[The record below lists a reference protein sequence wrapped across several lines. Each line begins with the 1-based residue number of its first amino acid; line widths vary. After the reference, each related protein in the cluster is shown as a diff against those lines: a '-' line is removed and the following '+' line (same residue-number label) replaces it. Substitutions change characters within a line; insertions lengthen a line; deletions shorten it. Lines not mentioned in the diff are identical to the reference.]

1 MGFHRRKQFILKSPN
16 VPLKRHSSFFFFII
30 LNTIT
35 ILQTI
40 IFFSSKLQTIN
51 CENYQIFRPESSQ
64 YDHLM
69 ENYNDNIR
77 LPYNKRHTNDYV
89 SGETDLFAKPTPKLD
104 LNLITSS
111 KSERNTFKKEA
122 YANNNQENGQDY
134 YNNEQNFSIDN
145 TDIKNISPAQ
155 VIERQH
161 YIYGPD
167 YNLFSPIF
175 NLQSLDFNLA
185 QINYPQSSN
194 YQAQQSVPTQNSF
207 DTNNDLVES
216 GSGSWDNNLA
226 PDDNSNIMEDSTT
239 LNQFNPSSIVPT
251 QVLTPNFG
259 TLATPLPND
268 SQNKPPILNRR
279 LPKLAITS
287 GQFWR
292 YFIPS
297 DSFLDEEGDMRQL
310 RSRILRKSPVF
321 SNVIDKQAANITNNP
336 NQESFGQFY
345 SWLQYD
351 QNSLLLYG
359 FPTEDDAGMHELVLE
374 VTDRWGSSSSEIIE
388 IHVKQHQSTRAF
400 THSIVI
406 NRVDWDGRGYQSMI
420 DAIGELIKR
429 ISSKMYLDFDFRN
442 LIVQYYTFDKQPVT
456 INPHG
461 PPWSNDEMLQNDRR
475 GMNTSFTIA
484 WSNASLPIHP
494 CNLSQ
499 LEILMKPLIAYRYSS
514 SNWSLYRDEKIELE
528 PSQNLTRIMGP
539 EFKPTNISI
548 HLQGTCET
556 IDLSNKINEQISP
569 DSTPRTQIK
578 IGKLNWKLGEP
589 IRYQIPAETF
599 SDEKGSQLTRK
610 LKLTVHTI
618 DGLVLD
624 KDHKYNFLEFDSE
637 TQTLYGLPYSQ
648 ENHAG
653 QRELQLTAR
662 HPLSGRKAREVFIVN
677 IVPQDLTSINNR
689 AFRMSLYLSTRTGLF
704 GPRERVNL
712 SQKIFKALG
721 AGDPDFDHDQLNP
734 ELTVIGVQ
742 KFAIR
747 NRRDYISSVPSGGDN
762 YADDVVGLLD
772 ITNDDQI
779 DNFYMSKEEMRR
791 DEATSLGNAF
801 YKFTWTNGTIG
812 YRGDCPMEVI
822 KENILY
828 ALEQSMLKFKFVGP
842 FPTDEPAKNDSAKF
856 YDRLRLYFEP
866 ESSLIHLRFEPLGA
880 CTSALEVHDVGN
892 NGLADN
898 VDRISEFSSHVD
910 NFIVD
915 LTTPIPVSPSIP
927 KIDSDASNEEYWSIV
942 VLIILVVALIFVIIM
957 FFMGMHT
964 YKINQD
970 KRFELQMRLAQARQ
984 NSMFLSSMIL
994 AQASPNDMLA
1004 PGAAKSICHVHEEEK
1019 GSRKPVILDKEK
1031 QLLSG
1036 CDIPTQVLKSTAV
1049 QHNGKSYETT
1059 SVRPDVNF
1067 ALNQMTNGWQQGISL
1082 GPQTIMHNY
1091 MDGKQH
1097 AVTLNRRPSSLIRGM
1112 SRQNTSIGLNP
1123 SQSVLTVASLAGPVI
1138 PLTPQ
1143 ANFSGMYTPVLIDQ
1157 APQSYSMS
1165 LQRSS
1170 NQQRPILLPDVG
1182 PIKGPSYMVSTPDQ
1196 TLPKQAPPKNHS
1208 QRIPVINGLIIND
1221 SPYTN
1226 KLRSPSYSS
1235 STSATTHSVISNS
1248 NYHSQIQ
1255 NIGPTNAL

>member
-1 MGFHRRKQFILKSPN
+1 MGFHQPKKFISKSPN
-16 VPLKRHSSFFFFII
+16 VPFKRHSSFFYFVTLNVII
-30 LNTIT
+30 

-40 IFFSSKLQTIN
+40 IFFSLKLQVIN

-64 YDHLM
+64 YDYLI
-69 ENYNDNIR
+69 ENYNDNIK
-77 LPYNKRHTNDYV
+77 LPHNKRHTNNNVD
-89 SGETDLFAKPTPKLD
+89 EKTNLFLEPTPKLD
-104 LNLITSS
+104 SNLIISS
-111 KSERNTFKKEA
+111 ESERNTFKKEA
-122 YANNNQENGQDY
+122 YTNNKPENEQDY
-134 YNNEQNFSIDN
+134 YNDEQNSSNYDIDS
-145 TDIKNISPAQ
+145 KNISPAK

-185 QINYPQSSN
+185 QINYPQSSD
-194 YQAQQSVPTQNSF
+194 YQAQQPVPTQNSI
-207 DTNNDLVES
+207 DTSNDLIES

-239 LNQFNPSSIVPT
+239 LSQFNPSSIVPT

-268 SQNKPPILNRR
+268 SQNKAPILNRR

-297 DSFLDEEGDMRQL
+297 DTFLDEEGDMRQL
-310 RSRILRKSPVF
+310 RSRILRRGPIF
-321 SNVIDKQAANITNNP
+321 SNVIDRQEINMTSNP

-351 QNSLLLYG
+351 QNSLLLSG

-374 VTDRWGSSSSEIIE
+374 VTDRWGSSSSETIE
-388 IHVKQHQSTRAF
+388 IYVKQHQSIRAF

-406 NRVDWDGRGYQSMI
+406 DRVDWDGMGYQSII
-420 DAIGELIKR
+420 DAISELIKR
-429 ISSKMYLDFDFRN
+429 ISAKIYLDFDFKN

-456 INPHG
+456 INPNS
-461 PPWSNDEMLQNDRR
+461 PSWSNDEKLLGDRR
-475 GMNTSFTIA
+475 GVNTSFTIA
-484 WSNASLPIHP
+484 WSNVSLPIHP

-499 LEILMKPLIAYRYSS
+499 LETLIKPLIAYRYST
-514 SNWSLYRDEKIELE
+514 SNWSLNGNERMELE

-539 EFKPTNISI
+539 EFRPTNISI
-548 HLQGTCET
+548 HLQGACET
-556 IDLSNKINEQISP
+556 KDLSNKINEQISP
-569 DSTPRTQIK
+569 DSIPRTQIK

-618 DGLVLD
+618 DGIVLD
-624 KDHKYNFLEFDSE
+624 KDQKYNFLEFDSE

-662 HPLSGRKAREVFIVN
+662 HPQSGRKAREVFIVN

-704 GPRERVNL
+704 GPKERVSL
-712 SQKIFKALG
+712 SQKIIKALR
-721 AGDPDFDHDQLNP
+721 AGDPIFDHDQLNP
-734 ELTVIGVQ
+734 ELFVIGVQ

-747 NRRDYISSVPSGGDN
+747 NRGDYISSVPSGEDN
-762 YADDVVGLLD
+762 YADDIVGLLD
-772 ITNDDQI
+772 TTNDDQV
-779 DNFYMSKEEMRR
+779 DNFYMSKEEMRK
-791 DEATSLGNAF
+791 DETTSLGNAF
-801 YKFTWTNGTIG
+801 YKFTLTNGTIG
-812 YRGDCPMEVI
+812 YRGDCPVEVI
-822 KENILY
+822 KENILM
-828 ALEQSMLKFKFVGP
+828 ALEQSMLKFKFVAP
-842 FPTDEPAKNDSAKF
+842 FPTDDPAKNDSVKF

-866 ESSLIHLRFEPLGA
+866 ESSLIHLKFEPLGA
-880 CTSALEVHDVGN
+880 CTSALEVHEVGN

-915 LTTPIPVSPSIP
+915 LTTPSPISPSIP
-927 KIDSDASNEEYWSIV
+927 KIDPDASNEEYWSIV

-970 KRFELQMRLAQARQ
+970 KRFELQMHLAQARQ

-1004 PGAAKSICHVHEEEK
+1004 PGVAKSICHVHEEEK

-1036 CDIPTQVLKSTAV
+1036 CDIPTRMLKSTTV

-1059 SVRPDVNF
+1059 SLRPDVNF
-1067 ALNQMTNGWQQGISL
+1067 VLNPMTNSWQQGINL

-1091 MDGKQH
+1091 MDGKQQS
-1097 AVTLNRRPSSLIRGM
+1097 ATLNRRLSSSIRGI

-1138 PLTPQ
+1138 PLTPH
-1143 ANFSGMYTPVLIDQ
+1143 ANFPGVYAPVSIDQ

-1165 LQRSS
+1165 LQRGFS
-1170 NQQRPILLPDVG
+1170 QQRSILLPDVG
-1182 PIKGPSYMVSTPDQ
+1182 PLKGPSYVVPTPNQ
-1196 TLPKQAPPKNHS
+1196 TLHHQTPPKNHS
-1208 QRIPVINGLIIND
+1208 QRIPIINGVINND

-1235 STSATTHSVISNS
+1235 STSATTQSVISNS
-1248 NYHSQIQ
+1248 NYHSQSQ